1 VFFCLLSDEISS
13 SDESEIKDPNPEV
26 LLPSRPN
33 RSKQESALRR
43 KREGEADG
51 SEQPVTYGIL
61 TKHFTVNPDAP
72 YKDGF
77 RRKEDSFVRAAA

>member
-1 VFFCLLSDEISS
+1 MFFCLLYDEISS

-26 LLPSRPN
+26 LLPSRQD
-33 RSKQESALRR
+33 RRKQESALRW

-61 TKHFTVNPDAP
+61 TQHFTVNPEAP
-72 YKDGF
+72 YKYGF
-77 RRKEDSFVRAAA
+77 GRKEDTFIRAAA

>member
-1 VFFCLLSDEISS
+1 LLYDEISS

-26 LLPSRPN
+26 LLPSRQD
-33 RSKQESALRR
+33 RRKQESALRR

-61 TKHFTVNPDAP
+61 TQHFTVNPDAP
-72 YKDGF
+72 YKYGF
-77 RRKEDSFVRAAA
+77 G